1 MEEMAGWEN
10 THQEIFARKMMV
22 KIRMLRMEKRSTFG
36 TRLADGCIVA
46 GTGEKKEAER
56 IPRVLS

>member
-1 MEEMAGWEN
+1 MEEMGGREK
-10 THQEIFARKMMV
+10 THRETFARKMMV
-22 KIRMLRMEKRSTFG
+22 KIRMVGMEKRNTFG

-56 IPRVLS
+56 ISRVLS